1 LLVGGCCDGVVEEG
15 RTKVEAA
22 GGGNSEVRLNG
33 LGTGRAECEET
44 DRRVRGGVSL
54 LWGEGV
60 VAERGLKLCP
70 MTVSFKFVE
79 AFHRGFVSD
88 LSDRGVVERTEDVG
102 VFGLTC
108 DGEEEGIASSREPN
122 DLRGI

>member
-1 LLVGGCCDGVVEEG
+1 
-15 RTKVEAA
+15 
-22 GGGNSEVRLNG
+22 
-33 LGTGRAECEET
+33 
-44 DRRVRGGVSL
+44 
-54 LWGEGV
+54 V

-88 LSDRGVVERTEDVG
+88 LSDRGVVEQTEDVG
-102 VFGLTC
+102 VFGLTH
-108 DGEEEGIASSREPN
+108 DGKEEGIESSREPN

>member
-1 LLVGGCCDGVVEEG
+1 MRVGGCCDGVVEEG
-15 RTKVEAA
+15 RTRVEAA
-22 GGGNSEVRLNG
+22 GGEFSEVRLNG
-33 LGTGRAECEET
+33 LGTGIAECEET

-54 LWGEGV
+54 RWGDGV

-79 AFHRGFVSD
+79 AFHRGFISD
-88 LSDRGVVERTEDVG
+88 LSDRGVVERTEDLG
-102 VFGLTC
+102 VFELAR
-108 DGEEEGIASSREPN
+108 DGEEKGIESSREPN